1 MESVFSTAGGF
12 VGLCEIAWI
21 ARIVWIA
28 RIARIVWIVWIMWIA
43 RIVWFQELTTMSWP
57 MGMRCLN

>member
-1 MESVFSTAGGF
+1 MMESVFSTARGF
-12 VGLCEIAWI
+12 VGSCEIVRIVRIAWI
-21 ARIVWIA
+21 ARIV
-28 RIARIVWIVWIMWIA
+28 